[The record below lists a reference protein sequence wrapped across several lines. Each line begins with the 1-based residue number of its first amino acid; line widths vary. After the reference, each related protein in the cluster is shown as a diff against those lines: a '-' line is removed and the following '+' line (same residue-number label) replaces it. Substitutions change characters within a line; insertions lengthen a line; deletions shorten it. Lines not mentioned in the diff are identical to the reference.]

1 MSTRLKFVGDIEIVQ
16 AGINIFSRRFG
27 FEVGEGGFVINVTR
41 TSGPLHIALE
51 GNKGEIAYGDTVQ
64 FFRALGLFI
73 ESSNEADR
81 FSLLEEPQ
89 FSTIG
94 ACIDCSRNGVLRLES
109 VKEIIE
115 ISAGMGINLIALYT
129 EDTYVIESEPYFG
142 YLRGRYSFDELRE
155 LDQYAELF
163 GIEMMPCI
171 QTLGHL
177 EQFLKWEAAEDYRDS
192 DSVLLVDCDPV
203 YNLIEKMI
211 RSASAPFRSKRI
223 HIGMDEAFGLGR
235 GRYLDING
243 WENRFEMMNRHLQK
257 VLAITDRYGLSP
269 IIWSDMYFTIG
280 SKTGDYFDLD
290 SVVPDDVAARI
301 PKNVQLAYWDYYHHD
316 EAFYSKMIQKH
327 KSMGFQPI
335 FTGGIWTWTGFS
347 TNYGRTFVDSNA
359 ALNACKKEGVQEV
372 IVTMWGDDGTENN
385 YFTGLLGLQLFA
397 EHGYTKVLNM
407 DKLKRR
413 VKFCTGVDFDAYMDI
428 RYLDEVPGVP
438 QNNPESCNP
447 SKYLLWQDLLLG
459 LFDKHIEEE
468 KLDIHYD
475 WLEKRMASYK
485 IENPYLLAVFNV
497 LEKLCSVLKVKAC
510 LGIKIAEY
518 YRANEKAAL
527 RAIADKEIPLLRT
540 KVDELRKAHREAW
553 YMTYK
558 PFGWEVLDLRYG
570 GVMSRADSV
579 VERLKSFVEG
589 KIGRIEELEEEK
601 LYFRE
606 KIHEIKFTN
615 CEEYAK
621 IVTPN
626 AF

>member
-1 MSTRLKFVGDIEIVQ
+1 MSIRLKFVGDIENVQ
-16 AGINIFSRRFG
+16 TGINIFSRRFG
-27 FEVGEGGFVINVTR
+27 FDIGEGGFTIHVTR
-41 TSGPLHIALE
+41 TTGPLHIALE
-51 GNKGEIAYGDTVQ
+51 GDKGEIAYGDTVQ

-73 ESSNEADR
+73 ESLNEADH

-94 ACIDCSRNGVLRLES
+94 ACIDCSRNGVLRLKS

-115 ISAGMGINLIALYT
+115 ISAAMGINLIALYT

-142 YLRGRYSFDELRE
+142 YLRGRYSFDELKE

-177 EQFLKWEAAEDYRDS
+177 EQFLKWEAAEDYKDS
-192 DSVLLVDCDPV
+192 DSVLLVDSDPV
-203 YNLIEKMI
+203 YSLIEKMI

-243 WENRFEMMNRHLQK
+243 WKNRFEMMNRHLQK
-257 VLAITDRYGLSP
+257 VLAIIDRYGLAP

-280 SKTGDYFDLD
+280 SKTGDYFDLN
-290 SVVPDDVAARI
+290 STVPHDVAARI

-372 IVTMWGDDGTENN
+372 IVTMWGDNGTENN

-397 EHGYTKVLNM
+397 EHGYAKVLNM

-428 RYLDEVPGVP
+428 RLLDEAPGVP
-438 QNNPESCNP
+438 QNNLESCNP

-459 LFDKHIEEE
+459 LFDRHIEEE

-475 WLEKRMASYK
+475 MLEKRMASYK
-485 IENPYLLAVFNV
+485 IENPYLFAAFNV

-510 LGIKIAEY
+510 LGRKILKYYSDNEKTALRNIAE
-518 YRANEKAAL
+518 
-527 RAIADKEIPLLRT
+527 KEIPLLLA

-570 GVMSRADSV
+570 GVMSRAESV
-579 VERLKSFVEG
+579 AERLKSFVEG

-606 KIHEIKFTN
+606 KNDEIKFTN